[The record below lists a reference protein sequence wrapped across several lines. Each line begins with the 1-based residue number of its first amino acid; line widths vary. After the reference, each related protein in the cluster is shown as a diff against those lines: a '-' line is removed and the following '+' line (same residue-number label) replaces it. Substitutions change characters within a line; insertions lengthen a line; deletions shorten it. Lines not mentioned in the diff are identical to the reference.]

1 MSARFNGPFT
11 ALLAAALFG
20 ATTPFA
26 KALLVLFV
34 LVLVLRNLGTARTG
48 A

>member
-26 KALLVLFV
+26 KVLLVLFV
-34 LVLVLRNLGTARTG
+34 LALRNLGTARTG